1 MKYDPQKHHRRS
13 IRLKGYD
20 YSQRGAYFVTL
31 VTHGRQCLFGQI
43 VDGKMQLNEGGEIT
57 HQCWMEIPKHYPHV
71 SLDAFVIMPNHVH
84 GIIIITENDVDD
96 NNIANIVGAIH
107 ELPHDESPHDELP
120 LHNESSQQQ
129 NELMQS
135 RRKMLLSKII
145 GRFKMNVAMS

>member
-1 MKYDPQKHHRRS
+1 MKYNPDIHHRRS

-57 HQCWMEIPKHYPHV
+57 NQCWMEIPKHYPHV

-84 GIIIITENDVDD
+84 GIIIIAENDVDD

-107 ELPHDESPHDELP
+107 ELPLRNYVMNCPTDMNCPIMNCPHVTIRP
-120 LHNESSQQQ
+120 RAMNCHIN
-129 NELMQS
+129 
-135 RRKMLLSKII
+135 
-145 GRFKMNVAMS
+145 KMN